1 MACRRSQAAT
11 TRAVPSAS
19 RAACR
24 WWAPLGLMLALV
36 VGVRP
41 VAAGDQQPWDGGRQ
55 AAGEDREYF
64 LLNADQQPLVLA
76 RGGLDPRSFRLT
88 VAGQRWEPNRDYRLR
103 SRSGVVI
110 PLRPWCASGK
120 VTAVATYRFHPGQG
134 TPRIGWRPMAPAPAR
149 PDVAGDGQAKAAE
162 EAWDLEAVGDLA
174 VRGSKSVYVSSGTNR
189 ELTVDQNLRL
199 NVSGMLTSD
208 IAVNAV
214 LTDDNL
220 PVVPEGNTEELQ
232 DIDQVLVELVAPT
245 WQATLGDFVAFRD
258 GTRFG
263 EYRRK
268 LQGMSFRA
276 RPGRAEVEG
285 MFGSPRGRYRTIEL
299 RGEDANQGPYFLSG
313 GEVGRNLFIV
323 AGSER
328 VTVDGERLTR
338 GQDRDYVIDYVRG
351 TVAFTYRRLIT
362 AETLIVVEFEEGEG
376 AYSRSVVGAGGGAR
390 LQLGGVPALVRARI
404 TREADDPGRLRS
416 GELDED
422 DEAVLAA
429 AGDDPLLA
437 VTGGAVQVA
446 PGEGDYIQ
454 VGAGDDLHYV
464 YVEEG
469 GDWRLQFFHAGA
481 GWGDYDLANLT
492 EAGVRVYTWVGPDRG
507 SYRLGRQISLPAR
520 QSLFTVSAD
529 VGDSVGARLHGEW
542 HVSQTDLNILS
553 DLDAGDDVGR
563 AGQFTL
569 HSGELPLLGGNLDL
583 RGAAEQTGQHFVPF
597 TAARSIHDYEGWGLG
612 ERARRA
618 GFLEQR
624 DRQFEA
630 AAGWKAGEAGRR
642 LQLDVEAARLEH
654 GAHLAAQRYTGRG
667 QWDWAGGRG
676 RHVWREAV
684 SEDTVDPLDI
694 HRVDQDHD
702 VAWQTGPVVP
712 RGRYRL
718 QRWADAAVGSAAP
731 GGYRLEEITGGLGSA
746 PGAAWT
752 WEGRYTRGLA
762 DSLRADDWQHQRDSR
777 TWRGSLATPR
787 TAGMRLMVDATV
799 RRVLRPTAQDESTR
813 LGRLE
818 LAGSWARLGS
828 DWSVGYSLDN
838 SRTEVL
844 ARQVVFVGLG
854 EGRYDQAGNFVGE
867 GRGDYEVAL
876 AGTDS
881 LVATTA
887 VRADFAWQ
895 QDMSVFGRERAWT
908 AWTSRTQLGVEARN
922 RTDDMGRLLT
932 LRPAVIFDPE
942 TAVLGRV
949 DLSEEVTLL
958 RHLRAWDLRWRFDF
972 RQARDR
978 QYAQGQEDRLGRTH
992 LVTITWN
999 PTSRLSL
1006 RLRGEH
1012 DDERRDTDQE
1022 LNPTLLG
1029 YDVLKRRGELEA
1041 SWRLGTGSRLAL
1053 GAELI
1058 DRGDLRSGVEQRE
1071 LALLPSL
1078 RWRVAD
1084 RWSLQAEWRVS
1095 DVQSDEP
1102 AGARRPFFFPTAGTN
1117 VENSTR
1123 LAWDPRRTLNFAL
1136 AWFARKPGGLEWRH
1150 DLRLESTARF

>member
-1 MACRRSQAAT
+1 MARRRSLAAT

-19 RAACR
+19 RAAGR
-24 WWAPLGLMLALV
+24 WWAWVGIVLGLLATD
-36 VGVRP
+36 RP
-41 VAAGDQQPWDGGRQ
+41 AVASDTPPWDARQ
-55 AAGEDREYF
+55 QRAGEDREYF
-64 LLNADQQPLVLA
+64 LLNADRQPLVLA
-76 RGGLDPRSFRLT
+76 RGGLDPGSFRLT
-88 VAGQRWEPNRDYRLR
+88 VAGERWEQGSDYRLR
-103 SRSGVVI
+103 SRSGVVV
-110 PLRPWCASGK
+110 PLRPWCAEGK
-120 VTAVATYRFHPGQG
+120 VTAMVTYRFHPGQG
-134 TPRIGWRPMAPAPAR
+134 TPRIGWRSMAAAPAR
-149 PDVAGDGQAKAAE
+149 QDAAGAGDATPDAE
-162 EAWDLEAVGDLA
+162 TWALDTTGDLA

-199 NVSGMLTSD
+199 NVSGMLTRE
-208 IAVNAV
+208 IAVKAI

-245 WQATLGDFVAFRD
+245 WQATLGDFVAVRD

-276 RPGRAEVEG
+276 RPGRSEVEG
-285 MFGSPRGRYRTIEL
+285 MFGSPRGRYQTIEL
-299 RGEDANQGPYFLSG
+299 RGEEANQGPYFLSG
-313 GEVGRNLFIV
+313 GEAGRNLFIV

-351 TVAFTYRRLIT
+351 TVTFTYRRLIT

-376 AYSRSVVGAGGGAR
+376 AFSRSVVGGGVGAR
-390 LQLGGVPALVRARI
+390 VQLGGLPTLIHARI

-446 PGEGDYIQ
+446 AGEGDYVQ
-454 VGAGDDLHYV
+454 VGAGEDLHYE

-469 GDWRLQFFHAGA
+469 GDWQLQFFHAGA
-481 GWGDYDLANLT
+481 GRGDYDLANLT
-492 EAGVRVYTWVGPDRG
+492 EAGVRVYTWVGSGQG
-507 SYRLGRQISLPAR
+507 SYRLGRQLPLPGR

-529 VGDSVGARLHGEW
+529 VGDSVGVKVHGEW

-563 AGQFTL
+563 AAQLTL
-569 HSGELPLLGGNLDL
+569 RSGDVPLLGGRLGL
-583 RGAAEQTGQHFVPF
+583 RGAAEQTGEHFVPF
-597 TAARSIHDYEGWGLG
+597 TASRSIHDYEGWGLG

-624 DRQFEA
+624 VRELEA
-630 AAGWKAGEAGRR
+630 AAGWQIGQAGRR
-642 LQLDVEAARLEH
+642 LQVDLEAGRLEH
-654 GAHLAAQRYTGRG
+654 GDHLAADRYTGRG
-667 QWDWAGGRG
+667 QWDWAGGTG
-676 RHVWREAV
+676 RHVWREAA
-684 SEDTVDPLDI
+684 SEDAVDPLDI
-694 HRVDQDHD
+694 RRVDQDHGMS
-702 VAWQTGPVVP
+702 WRTGPVVP
-712 RGRYRL
+712 RVRYQL
-718 QRWADAAVGSAAP
+718 QRWSDAAASAAVA
-731 GGYRLEEITGGLGSA
+731 GGYRLEELTAGLGSA
-746 PGAAWT
+746 PGAAWS
-752 WEGRYTRGLA
+752 WEGSYTRGLA
-762 DSLRADDWQHQRDSR
+762 DSLRAAAWQHQRDSR
-777 TWRGSLATPR
+777 TWRGSLTTPR
-787 TAGMRLMVDATV
+787 AAGMRLVADATV
-799 RRVLRPTAQDESTR
+799 RHVLRPAGQDESTR

-838 SRTEVL
+838 SRSEVL
-844 ARQVVFVGLG
+844 SRQVVFVGLG
-854 EGRYDQAGNFVGE
+854 EGRYDEAGNFVGE

-887 VRADFAWQ
+887 VRADLAWQ
-895 QDMSVFGRERAWT
+895 QDMSVFGRERLWT

-932 LRPAVIFDPE
+932 LRPAMIFDPE

-949 DLSEEVTLL
+949 DLTEEVTLL
-958 RHLRAWDLRWRFDF
+958 RHLRTWDLRWRFDF

-978 QYAQGQEDRLGRTH
+978 QYAQGQEDRLSRTH
-992 LVTITWN
+992 LVTVTWN

-1006 RLRGEH
+1006 RVRGEH
-1012 DDERRDTDQE
+1012 DDERRDTDQQ

-1041 SWRLGTGSRLAL
+1041 AWRLGTGSRLAL

-1123 LAWDPRRTLNFAL
+1123 LAWDPRRSLNFAL
-1136 AWFARKPGGLEWRH
+1136 AWFARKPGGLEWQH